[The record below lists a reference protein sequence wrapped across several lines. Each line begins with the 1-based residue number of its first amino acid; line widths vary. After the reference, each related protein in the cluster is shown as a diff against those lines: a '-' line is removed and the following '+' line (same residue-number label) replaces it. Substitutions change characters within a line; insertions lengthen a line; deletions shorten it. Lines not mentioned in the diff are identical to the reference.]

1 MKLMH
6 RSNSTQ
12 RRSGQLGV
20 LFAVMIPI
28 LFLTVGLVIDVGR
41 AYVTKTALGKAL
53 DASALAAMKN
63 LNLGQ
68 SQATTI
74 AQSTFNVNYGANP
87 PVPSITFT
95 KDVNNNTLVNVSATA
110 TVNSFFLS
118 YLLGSKTLN
127 VSSSAQ
133 ATRNPLVM
141 SLVLDESFSMTK
153 NGGEQALP
161 PAVNNFISH
170 FDDSSDQ
177 VAMVSFATLDS
188 VDVPLAQPF
197 MSKIQSA
204 VNAMQFGNGPNG
216 QRTNAYA
223 GMVAAQNQIQS
234 AKISGSNVQK
244 VAVFFTDGWANT
256 IKDNLK
262 CSASSSVLT
271 PLLYCGC
278 DPGDDNIMHLCSGV
292 VFMNPNT
299 GSLTN
304 CTAETQNGATF
315 PSQQTGGPQPLVP
328 ATPTGMDNCAAE
340 ACYRTV
346 QVADSMRAQNTVV
359 YSIGLGNAI
368 NQPFLQQVANDPA
381 ASTFDA
387 SKPIGE
393 AVFAPTS
400 AELNS
405 VFETIASKVLLRLT
419 Q

>member
-6 RSNSTQ
+6 RGNSTQ

-53 DASALAAMKN
+53 DAAALAAMKN

-74 AQSTFNVNYGANP
+74 AHSTFNVNFGSNP
-87 PVPSITFT
+87 PVPTITYT
-95 KDVNNNTLVNVSATA
+95 KDANNNTLVNVSAT
-110 TVNSFFLS
+110 TTINSFFLS

-153 NGGEQALP
+153 NGGAQALP

-170 FDDSSDQ
+170 FDDGADQ
-177 VAMVSFATLDS
+177 VAMVSFATLTS

-197 MSKIQSA
+197 TSKIQSA

-216 QRTNAYA
+216 PRTNSYA
-223 GMVAAQNQIQS
+223 GMVAGQNQIQS
-234 AKISGSNVQK
+234 ATVSGPNVQK

-262 CSASSSVLT
+262 CSASSVLT

-304 CTAETQNGATF
+304 CTAETQSGATF
-315 PSQQTGGPQPLVP
+315 PSQQTGKPQPLVP

-346 QVADSMRAQNTVV
+346 QVANSMRAQGVVV
-359 YSIGLGNAI
+359 YSIGLGDAI

-381 ASTFDA
+381 SSTFDA
-387 SKPIGE
+387 SKPIGQ
-393 AVFAPTS
+393 AVFSPTS
-400 AELNS
+400 AQLYA
-405 VFETIASKVLLRLT
+405 VFETIASKVLLRLS